1 MLKDIGIKA
10 QKASQDLKNL
20 DSELKNQII
29 NDMSLQILNDKDE
42 ILEANA
48 SDIKNAEKLD
58 LSNALVD
65 RLTLTQERLQGM
77 SDGLQKII
85 ALPDPVNSIS
95 SSWTTNE
102 GLNINKIRSP
112 FGVIGV
118 IYEARPNVTS
128 DVSALCLKSGNSVIL
143 KGSSYCVDSNSQV
156 LNSLQ
161 TALKTNDVDI
171 NSIQLIKSKNRDDA
185 IKFMQMKEYI
195 DLIVPR
201 GGRGLI
207 NTLVENAKVPFI
219 LDGDGNVHL
228 YIHEDAQED
237 YINKIVIN
245 SKVQRPGVCNALETL
260 LINRKVYENMGKE
273 IVSKL
278 IEHNV
283 ELFVDKE
290 ILNDFPSLQ
299 EVTSTHFETEF
310 HDLKLAVGLVDTLD
324 EAIIHVQKYSS
335 GHTEGIITESTEVAN
350 KFSSSIDSSV
360 IFINT
365 STRFTDGEMFGFGAE
380 VGISTQKLHVR
391 GPMGLE
397 ALTTERYVI
406 STEGIIRE

>member
-29 NDMSLQILNDKDE
+29 HDMSLQLLHDKEE
-42 ILEANA
+42 ILEANS
-48 SDIKNAEKLD
+48 SDIKNANNLE
-58 LSNALVD
+58 LSSALLD
-65 RLTLTQERLQGM
+65 RLTLSEERLKAM
-77 SDGLQKII
+77 SLGLQKII
-85 ALPDPVNSIS
+85 SLPDPVNSIS
-95 SSWTTNE
+95 SSWKTKE

-128 DVSALCLKSGNSVIL
+128 DVSALCIKSGNAVIL
-143 KGSSYCVDSNSQV
+143 KGSSYCLDSNSQI

-161 TALKTNDVDI
+161 AALKSNDVDI
-171 NSIQLIKSKNRDDA
+171 NSVQLIKSKNREDA

-228 YIHEDAQED
+228 YIHEDAKRE
-237 YINKIVIN
+237 YINNIVIN

-260 LINRKVYENMGKE
+260 LIHRKIYEEVGHE
-273 IVSKL
+273 IISTL
-278 IEHNV
+278 IENEV
-283 ELFVDKE
+283 QLFVEKD
-290 ILNDFPSLQ
+290 ILKDFPSLQ
-299 EVTSTHFETEF
+299 EVTQEHFETEF
-310 HDLKLAVGLVDTLD
+310 HDLKLAIGLVDTLD
-324 EAIIHVQKYSS
+324 EAINHVQKYSS
-335 GHTEGIITESTEVAN
+335 GHTEGILTESTDVSS

-406 STEGIIRE
+406 ETEGIIRE

>member
-1 MLKDIGIKA
+1 MLEDIGIKA

-29 NDMSLQILNDKDE
+29 YDMSKQLLDDKE
-42 ILEANA
+42 KILEANS
-48 SDIKNAEKLD
+48 SDIKNANNKE
-58 LSNALVD
+58 LSSALLD
-65 RLTLTQERLQGM
+65 RLTLSEERLKAM
-77 SDGLQKII
+77 SLGLQKII
-85 ALPDPVNSIS
+85 SLPDPVNSIS
-95 SSWTTNE
+95 SSWKTKE

-128 DVSALCLKSGNSVIL
+128 DVSALCIKSGNAVIL
-143 KGSSYCVDSNSQV
+143 KGSSYCLDSNSQI

-161 TALKTNDVDI
+161 AALKSNDVDI
-171 NSIQLIKSKNRDDA
+171 NSVQLIKSKNREDA

-207 NTLVENAKVPFI
+207 DTLVENAKVPFI

-228 YIHEDAQED
+228 YIHEDAKRE
-237 YINKIVIN
+237 YINNIVIN

-260 LINRKVYENMGKE
+260 LIHRKIYEEVGHE
-273 IVSKL
+273 IISTL
-278 IEHNV
+278 IENEV
-283 ELFVDKE
+283 QLFVEKD
-290 ILNDFPSLQ
+290 ILKDFPSLQ
-299 EVTSTHFETEF
+299 EVTQEHFETEF
-310 HDLKLAVGLVDTLD
+310 HDLKLAIGLVDTLD
-324 EAIIHVQKYSS
+324 EAINHVQKYSS
-335 GHTEGIITESTEVAN
+335 GHTEGILTESTDASS

-406 STEGIIRE
+406 ETEGIIRE

>member
-10 QKASQDLKNL
+10 QKAAQDLKKL
-20 DSELKNQII
+20 DSDLKNKII
-29 NDMSLQILNDKDE
+29 NDMAIQLLEDKDE
-42 ILEANA
+42 ILIANNQ
-48 SDIKNAEKLD
+48 DLKNAHNLD
-58 LSNALVD
+58 LSKALVD
-65 RLTLTQERLQGM
+65 RLTLTEERLISM

-85 ALPDPVNSIS
+85 NLQDPVNSITK
-95 SSWTTNE
+95 SWKTKE
-102 GLNINKIRSP
+102 GLNIDKVRSP
-112 FGVIGV
+112 FGVIGI

-128 DVSALCLKSGNSVIL
+128 DVSALCLKSGNAAVL
-143 KGSSYCVDSNSQV
+143 KGSSYCIDSNSKI

-161 TALKTNDVDI
+161 KALKSNNVDP
-171 NSIQLIKSKNRDDA
+171 NSIQLIKSKDRADA

-207 NTLVENAKVPFI
+207 DTLVENAKVPFI

-228 YIHEDAQED
+228 YIHDDAKKE
-237 YINKIVIN
+237 YINNIVIN

-260 LINRKVYENMGKE
+260 LINRKVYNSMGKE
-273 IVSKL
+273 IISEL
-278 IEHNV
+278 IRNRV
-283 ELFVDKE
+283 ELFVDIDIKK
-290 ILNDFPSLQ
+290 DFPSL
-299 EVTSTHFETEF
+299 EKVTDIHFATEF
-310 HDLKLAVGLVDTLD
+310 HDLKLAIGIVDTLD
-324 EAIIHVQKYSS
+324 EAIKHIQKYSS
-335 GHTEGIITESTEVAN
+335 GHTEGIISQSAEDTE
-350 KFSSSIDSSV
+350 KFSKSIDSSV

-397 ALTTERYVI
+397 ALTTERYVVT
-406 STEGIIRE
+406 TEGIIRE

>member
-29 NDMSLQILNDKDE
+29 YDMSKQLLDDKE
-42 ILEANA
+42 KILEANS
-48 SDIKNAEKLD
+48 SDIKNANNLE
-58 LSNALVD
+58 LSSALLD
-65 RLTLTQERLQGM
+65 RLTLSEERLKAM
-77 SDGLQKII
+77 SLGLQKII
-85 ALPDPVNSIS
+85 SLPDPVNSIS
-95 SSWTTNE
+95 SSWKTKE

-128 DVSALCLKSGNSVIL
+128 DVSALCIKSGNAVIL
-143 KGSSYCVDSNSQV
+143 KGSSYCLDSNSQI

-161 TALKTNDVDI
+161 AALKSNDVDI
-171 NSIQLIKSKNRDDA
+171 NSVQLIKSKNREDA

-195 DLIVPR
+195 DLIIPR

-207 NTLVENAKVPFI
+207 DTLVENAKVPFI

-228 YIHEDAQED
+228 YIHEDAKRE
-237 YINKIVIN
+237 YINNIVIN

-260 LINRKVYENMGKE
+260 LIHRKIYEEVGHE
-273 IVSKL
+273 IISTL
-278 IEHNV
+278 IENQV
-283 ELFVDKE
+283 QLFVDKD
-290 ILNDFPSLQ
+290 ILKDFPSLQ
-299 EVTSTHFETEF
+299 EVTQEHFETEF
-310 HDLKLAVGLVDTLD
+310 HDLKLAIGLVDTLD
-324 EAIIHVQKYSS
+324 EAINHVQKYSS
-335 GHTEGIITESTEVAN
+335 GHTEGILTESTDASS

-406 STEGIIRE
+406 ETEGIIRE

>member
-1 MLKDIGIKA
+1 VLKDIGIKA

-128 DVSALCLKSGNSVIL
+128 DVSALCLKSGNAVIL

-207 NTLVENAKVPFI
+207 DTLVENAKVPFI

>member
-29 NDMSLQILNDKDE
+29 NDMSLQILRDKDE

-48 SDIKNAEKLD
+48 SDIKNAENLD

-77 SDGLQKII
+77 SKGLEKII
-85 ALPDPVNSIS
+85 ALPDPVNSVS
-95 SSWTTNE
+95 SSWKTKE

-128 DVSALCLKSGNSVIL
+128 DVSALCLKSGNAVIL
-143 KGSSYCVDSNSQV
+143 KGSSYCVDSNSQI

-161 TALKTNDVDI
+161 TALKANDVDI

-207 NTLVENAKVPFI
+207 DTLVENAKVPFI

-228 YIHEDAQED
+228 YIHEDAKKE

-260 LINRKVYENMGKE
+260 LINRKVYEDTGQE

-299 EVTSTHFETEF
+299 EVTQTHFETEF
-310 HDLKLAVGLVDTLD
+310 HDLKLAVGIVDTLD
-324 EAIIHVQKYSS
+324 DAIIHVQKFSS
-335 GHTEGIITESTEVAN
+335 GHTEGIITESAEAAD

>member
-29 NDMSLQILNDKDE
+29 NDMSLQILRDKDE

-48 SDIKNAEKLD
+48 SDIKNAENLD

-77 SDGLQKII
+77 SKGLEKII
-85 ALPDPVNSIS
+85 ALPDPVNSVS
-95 SSWTTNE
+95 SSWKTKE

-128 DVSALCLKSGNSVIL
+128 DVSALCLKSGNAVIL
-143 KGSSYCVDSNSQV
+143 KGSSYCVDSNSQI

-161 TALKTNDVDI
+161 TALKANDVDI

-207 NTLVENAKVPFI
+207 DTLVENAKVPFI

-228 YIHEDAQED
+228 YIHEDAKKE

-260 LINRKVYENMGKE
+260 LINRKVYEDIGQE

-299 EVTSTHFETEF
+299 EVTQTHFETEF
-310 HDLKLAVGLVDTLD
+310 HDLKLAVGIVDTLD
-324 EAIIHVQKYSS
+324 DAIIHVQKYSS
-335 GHTEGIITESTEVAN
+335 GHTEGIITESAEVAD

>member
-29 NDMSLQILNDKDE
+29 HDMSQQLLHDKEE
-42 ILEANA
+42 ILEANS
-48 SDIKNAEKLD
+48 SDIKNANNKE
-58 LSNALVD
+58 LSSALLD
-65 RLTLTQERLQGM
+65 RLTLSEERLKAM
-77 SDGLQKII
+77 SLGLQKII
-85 ALPDPVNSIS
+85 SLPDPVNSIS
-95 SSWTTNE
+95 SSWKTKE

-128 DVSALCLKSGNSVIL
+128 DVSALCIKSGNAVIL
-143 KGSSYCVDSNSQV
+143 KGSSYCLDSNSQI

-161 TALKTNDVDI
+161 AALKSNDVDI
-171 NSIQLIKSKNRDDA
+171 NSVQLIKSKNREDA

-207 NTLVENAKVPFI
+207 DTLVENAKVPFI

-228 YIHEDAQED
+228 YIHEDAKRE
-237 YINKIVIN
+237 YINNIVIN

-260 LINRKVYENMGKE
+260 LIHRKIYEEVGHE
-273 IVSKL
+273 IISTL
-278 IEHNV
+278 IENQV
-283 ELFVDKE
+283 QLFVDKD
-290 ILNDFPSLQ
+290 ILKDFPSLQ
-299 EVTSTHFETEF
+299 EVTQEHFETEF
-310 HDLKLAVGLVDTLD
+310 HDLKLAIGLVDTLD
-324 EAIIHVQKYSS
+324 EAINHVQKYSS
-335 GHTEGIITESTEVAN
+335 GHTEGILTESTDASS

-406 STEGIIRE
+406 ETEGIIRE

>member
-29 NDMSLQILNDKDE
+29 HDMSLQLLHDKEE
-42 ILEANA
+42 ILEANS
-48 SDIKNAEKLD
+48 SDIKNAHNLE
-58 LSNALVD
+58 LSSALLD
-65 RLTLTQERLQGM
+65 RLTLSEERLKAM
-77 SDGLQKII
+77 SLGLQKII
-85 ALPDPVNSIS
+85 SLPDPVNSIS
-95 SSWTTNE
+95 SSWKTKE

-128 DVSALCLKSGNSVIL
+128 DVSALCIKSGNAVIL
-143 KGSSYCVDSNSQV
+143 KGSSYCLDSNSQI

-161 TALKTNDVDI
+161 AALKSNDVDI
-171 NSIQLIKSKNRDDA
+171 NSVQLIKSKNREDA

-195 DLIVPR
+195 DLIIPR

-207 NTLVENAKVPFI
+207 DTLVENAKVPFI

-228 YIHEDAQED
+228 YIHEDAKRE
-237 YINKIVIN
+237 YINNIVIN

-260 LINRKVYENMGKE
+260 LIHRKIYEEVGHE
-273 IVSKL
+273 IISTL
-278 IEHNV
+278 IENQV
-283 ELFVDKE
+283 QLFVDKD
-290 ILNDFPSLQ
+290 ILKDFPSLQ
-299 EVTSTHFETEF
+299 EVTQKHFETEF
-310 HDLKLAVGLVDTLD
+310 HDLKLAIGLVDTLD
-324 EAIIHVQKYSS
+324 EAINHVQKYSS
-335 GHTEGIITESTEVAN
+335 GHTEGILTESTDASS

-406 STEGIIRE
+406 ETEGIIRE

>member
-1 MLKDIGIKA
+1 VLKDIGIKA

-29 NDMSLQILNDKDE
+29 HDMSQQLLHDKEE
-42 ILEANA
+42 ILEANN
-48 SDIKNAEKLD
+48 SDIKNANNLE
-58 LSNALVD
+58 LSSALLD
-65 RLTLTQERLQGM
+65 RLTLSEERLKAM
-77 SDGLQKII
+77 SLGLQKII
-85 ALPDPVNSIS
+85 SLPDPVNSIS
-95 SSWTTNE
+95 SSWKTKE

-128 DVSALCLKSGNSVIL
+128 DVSALCIKSGNAVIL
-143 KGSSYCVDSNSQV
+143 KGSSYCLDSNSQI

-161 TALKTNDVDI
+161 AALKSNDVDI
-171 NSIQLIKSKNRDDA
+171 NSVQLIKSKNREDA

-207 NTLVENAKVPFI
+207 DTLVENAKVPFI

-228 YIHEDAQED
+228 YIHEDAKRE
-237 YINKIVIN
+237 YINNIVIN

-260 LINRKVYENMGKE
+260 LIHRKIYEEVGHE
-273 IVSKL
+273 IISTL
-278 IEHNV
+278 IENQV
-283 ELFVDKE
+283 QLFVDKD
-290 ILNDFPSLQ
+290 ILKDFPSLQ
-299 EVTSTHFETEF
+299 EVTQEHFETEF
-310 HDLKLAVGLVDTLD
+310 HDLKLAIGIVDTLE
-324 EAIIHVQKYSS
+324 EAINHVQKYSS
-335 GHTEGIITESTEVAN
+335 GHTEGILTESTDVSS

-406 STEGIIRE
+406 ETEGIIRE

>member
-29 NDMSLQILNDKDE
+29 HDMSQQLLHDKEE
-42 ILEANA
+42 ILEANS
-48 SDIKNAEKLD
+48 SDIKNANNLE
-58 LSNALVD
+58 LSSALLD
-65 RLTLTQERLQGM
+65 RLTLSEERLKAM
-77 SDGLQKII
+77 SLGLQKII
-85 ALPDPVNSIS
+85 SLPDPVNSIS
-95 SSWTTNE
+95 SSWKTKE

-128 DVSALCLKSGNSVIL
+128 DVSALCIKSGNAVIL
-143 KGSSYCVDSNSQV
+143 KGSSYCLDSNSQI

-161 TALKTNDVDI
+161 AALKSNDVDI
-171 NSIQLIKSKNRDDA
+171 NSVQLIKSKNREDA

-207 NTLVENAKVPFI
+207 DTLVENAKVPFI

-228 YIHEDAQED
+228 YIHEDAKRE
-237 YINKIVIN
+237 YINNIVIN

-260 LINRKVYENMGKE
+260 LIHRKIYEEVGHE
-273 IVSKL
+273 IISTL
-278 IEHNV
+278 IENEV
-283 ELFVDKE
+283 QLFVEKD
-290 ILNDFPSLQ
+290 ILKDFPSLQ
-299 EVTSTHFETEF
+299 EVTQKHFETEF
-310 HDLKLAVGLVDTLD
+310 HDLKLAIGLVDTLD
-324 EAIIHVQKYSS
+324 EAINHVQKYSS
-335 GHTEGIITESTEVAN
+335 GHTEGILTESTDASS

-406 STEGIIRE
+406 ETEGIIRE

>member
-29 NDMSLQILNDKDE
+29 HDMSQQLLHDKEE
-42 ILEANA
+42 ILEANS
-48 SDIKNAEKLD
+48 SDIKNANNLE
-58 LSNALVD
+58 LSSALLD
-65 RLTLTQERLQGM
+65 RLTLSEERLKAM
-77 SDGLQKII
+77 SLGLQKII
-85 ALPDPVNSIS
+85 SLPDPVNSIS
-95 SSWTTNE
+95 SSWKTKE

-128 DVSALCLKSGNSVIL
+128 DVSALCIKSGNAVIL
-143 KGSSYCVDSNSQV
+143 KGSSYCLDSNSQI

-161 TALKTNDVDI
+161 AALKSNDVDI
-171 NSIQLIKSKNRDDA
+171 NSVQLIKSKNREDA

-207 NTLVENAKVPFI
+207 DTLVENAKVPFI

-228 YIHEDAQED
+228 YIHEDAKRE
-237 YINKIVIN
+237 YINNIVIN
-245 SKVQRPGVCNALETL
+245 AKVQRPGVCNALETL
-260 LINRKVYENMGKE
+260 LIHRKIYEEVGHE
-273 IVSKL
+273 IISTL
-278 IEHNV
+278 IENQV
-283 ELFVDKE
+283 QLFVDKD
-290 ILNDFPSLQ
+290 ILKDFPSLQ
-299 EVTSTHFETEF
+299 EVTQEHFETEF
-310 HDLKLAVGLVDTLD
+310 HDLKLAIGIVDTLE
-324 EAIIHVQKYSS
+324 EAINHVQKYSS
-335 GHTEGIITESTEVAN
+335 GHTEGILTESTDVSS

-406 STEGIIRE
+406 ETEGVIRE

>member
-29 NDMSLQILNDKDE
+29 HDMSLQLLHDKEE
-42 ILEANA
+42 ILEANS
-48 SDIKNAEKLD
+48 SDIKNANNLE
-58 LSNALVD
+58 LSSALLD
-65 RLTLTQERLQGM
+65 RLTLSEERLKAM
-77 SDGLQKII
+77 SLGLQKII
-85 ALPDPVNSIS
+85 SLPDPVNSIS
-95 SSWTTNE
+95 SSWKTKE

-128 DVSALCLKSGNSVIL
+128 DVSALCIKSGNAVIL
-143 KGSSYCVDSNSQV
+143 KGSSYCLDSNSQI

-161 TALKTNDVDI
+161 AALKSNDVDI
-171 NSIQLIKSKNRDDA
+171 NSVQLIKSKNREDA

-195 DLIVPR
+195 DLIIPR

-207 NTLVENAKVPFI
+207 DTLVENAKVPFI

-228 YIHEDAQED
+228 YIHEDAKRE
-237 YINKIVIN
+237 YINNIVIN

-260 LINRKVYENMGKE
+260 LIHRKIYEEVGHE
-273 IVSKL
+273 IISTL
-278 IEHNV
+278 IENQV
-283 ELFVDKE
+283 QLFVDKD
-290 ILNDFPSLQ
+290 ILKDFPSLQ
-299 EVTSTHFETEF
+299 EVTQEHFETEF
-310 HDLKLAVGLVDTLD
+310 HDLKLAIGIVDTLD
-324 EAIIHVQKYSS
+324 EAINHVQKYSS
-335 GHTEGIITESTEVAN
+335 GHTEGILTESTDASS

-406 STEGIIRE
+406 ETEGIIRE

>member
-29 NDMSLQILNDKDE
+29 HDMSLQLLHDKEE
-42 ILEANA
+42 ILEANS
-48 SDIKNAEKLD
+48 SDIKNANNLE
-58 LSNALVD
+58 LSSALLD
-65 RLTLTQERLQGM
+65 RLTLSEERLKAM
-77 SDGLQKII
+77 SLGLQKII
-85 ALPDPVNSIS
+85 SLPDPVNSIS
-95 SSWTTNE
+95 SSWKTKE

-128 DVSALCLKSGNSVIL
+128 DVSALCIKSGNAVIL
-143 KGSSYCVDSNSQV
+143 KGSSYCLDSNSQI

-161 TALKTNDVDI
+161 AALKSNDVDI
-171 NSIQLIKSKNRDDA
+171 NSVQLIKSKNREDA

-195 DLIVPR
+195 DLIIPR

-207 NTLVENAKVPFI
+207 DTLVENAKVPFI

-228 YIHEDAQED
+228 YIHEDAKRE
-237 YINKIVIN
+237 YINNIVIN
-245 SKVQRPGVCNALETL
+245 AKVQRPGVCNALETL
-260 LINRKVYENMGKE
+260 LIHRKIYEEVGHE
-273 IVSKL
+273 IISTL
-278 IEHNV
+278 IENEV
-283 ELFVDKE
+283 QLFVEKD
-290 ILNDFPSLQ
+290 ILKDFPSLQ
-299 EVTSTHFETEF
+299 EVTQEHFETEF
-310 HDLKLAVGLVDTLD
+310 HDLKLAIGLVDTLD
-324 EAIIHVQKYSS
+324 EAINHVQKYSS
-335 GHTEGIITESTEVAN
+335 GHTEGILTESTDASS

-406 STEGIIRE
+406 ETEGIIRE

>member
-29 NDMSLQILNDKDE
+29 HDMSLQLLHDKEE
-42 ILEANA
+42 ILEANS
-48 SDIKNAEKLD
+48 SDIKNANNLE
-58 LSNALVD
+58 LSSALLD
-65 RLTLTQERLQGM
+65 RLTLSEERLKAM
-77 SDGLQKII
+77 SLGLQKII
-85 ALPDPVNSIS
+85 SLPDPVNSIS
-95 SSWTTNE
+95 SSWKTKE

-128 DVSALCLKSGNSVIL
+128 DVSALCIKSGNAVIL
-143 KGSSYCVDSNSQV
+143 KGSSYCLDSNSQI

-161 TALKTNDVDI
+161 AALKSNDVDI
-171 NSIQLIKSKNRDDA
+171 NSVQLIKSKNREDA

-207 NTLVENAKVPFI
+207 DTLVENAKVPFI

-228 YIHEDAQED
+228 YIHEDAKRE
-237 YINKIVIN
+237 YINNIVIN

-260 LINRKVYENMGKE
+260 LIHRKIYEEVGHE
-273 IVSKL
+273 IISTL
-278 IEHNV
+278 IENQV
-283 ELFVDKE
+283 QLFVDKD
-290 ILNDFPSLQ
+290 ILKDFPSLQ
-299 EVTSTHFETEF
+299 EVTQEHFETEF
-310 HDLKLAVGLVDTLD
+310 HDLKLAIGIVDTLE
-324 EAIIHVQKYSS
+324 EAINHVQKYSS
-335 GHTEGIITESTEVAN
+335 GHTEGILTESTDASS

-406 STEGIIRE
+406 ETEGIIRE

>member
-29 NDMSLQILNDKDE
+29 YDMSKQLLDDKE
-42 ILEANA
+42 KILEANS
-48 SDIKNAEKLD
+48 SDIKNANNKE
-58 LSNALVD
+58 LSSALLD
-65 RLTLTQERLQGM
+65 RLTLSEERLKAM
-77 SDGLQKII
+77 SLGLQKII
-85 ALPDPVNSIS
+85 SLPDPVNSIS
-95 SSWTTNE
+95 SSWKTKE

-128 DVSALCLKSGNSVIL
+128 DVSALCIKSGNAVIL
-143 KGSSYCVDSNSQV
+143 KGSSYCLDSNSQI

-161 TALKTNDVDI
+161 AALKSNDVDI
-171 NSIQLIKSKNRDDA
+171 NSVQLIKSKNREDA

-207 NTLVENAKVPFI
+207 DTLVENAKVPFI

-228 YIHEDAQED
+228 YIHEDAKRE
-237 YINKIVIN
+237 YINNIVIN
-245 SKVQRPGVCNALETL
+245 AKVQRPGVCNALETL
-260 LINRKVYENMGKE
+260 LIHRKIYEEVGHE
-273 IVSKL
+273 IISTL
-278 IEHNV
+278 IENQV
-283 ELFVDKE
+283 QLFVDKD
-290 ILNDFPSLQ
+290 ILKDFPSLQ
-299 EVTSTHFETEF
+299 EVTQEHFETEF
-310 HDLKLAVGLVDTLD
+310 HDLKLAIGLVDTLD
-324 EAIIHVQKYSS
+324 EAINHVQKYSS
-335 GHTEGIITESTEVAN
+335 GHTEGILTESTDASS

-406 STEGIIRE
+406 ETEGIIRE